1 MRHTFIAMDSI
12 EAGAATLLAMPLANA
27 TVLELFEHLEDCLAI
42 TDCKHGLHHTEA
54 FLVIQGLPPAPV
66 VKWLRALGA
75 ECDCAILHKLDLGW
89 SAEDEAPRVSCSAR
103 GAV

>member
-1 MRHTFIAMDSI
+1 MRYTFIPVDSV
-12 EAGAATLLAMPLANA
+12 EAGAATLPAMPLANA

-42 TDCKHGLHHTEA
+42 TDCTHGLHHTEA
-54 FLVIQGLPPAPV
+54 FLVIQGLPPAPA

-89 SAEDEAPRVSCSAR
+89 SAEDEAPRVSRSVQ
-103 GAV
+103 GAA